1 MLRHSKARL
10 VALPILASLILLPA
24 ALPAMAQRP
33 PAAGVQGGGGGAAPF
48 ALRPQDAAN
57 YPPLQPDQP
66 VAVQLRRNQ
75 SAFFRIA
82 PEAGGDVVVIT
93 RRLGRGTDTVLQVLD
108 GNGRTIT
115 EDDDSGDEQLASR
128 VEIAAGDGAALV
140 RAGILGNGAGSF
152 EVLLT
157 RAAPQAPQDF
167 AMTLEQAAAN
177 QAPVTTGQA
186 IPIRLR
192 RNQQAFFR
200 LPEGDLLAF
209 TQNLARNTDTVLAL
223 LDATGRVLVEDDD
236 GGEGLASL
244 IEVVASQ
251 RRPLFLRAGI
261 LGNGAGQFE
270 LMVQAAPPAPPA
282 DFPTSLVEAATRPA
296 MTVGQVTRLTLRPR
310 QMAFFRLPEG
320 ERDLVALTRN
330 LAQGADTVLALVD
343 GSGRVLTQDDD
354 GGDEQLA
361 SRIEI
366 SASHRQPLFLRAGLL
381 GNEGASFDL
390 ALEVFVAPPPPDFPT
405 SAAAANAAPPLAIGQ
420 QVAIRLTAGQSAYFR
435 LPEGNLVALTR
446 ALVRNTDT
454 VLAVLDAQGNVVSED
469 DDGGGG
475 LASRIEIA
483 ASERRPLILR
493 AGTLDGGAG
502 GFELVLEADAPQGPE
517 GGFPTSLAA
526 AAAAPV
532 LGLGEPVAI
541 RLRRGQQAFFRVP
554 EGAIAALTRNLQDN
568 TDTVLALLDETG
580 AVLAEDDDGGGGL
593 ASRLLIDAER
603 KRPLFIRASVFGD
616 STGGRFEL
624 MLERAMPR

>member
-1 MLRHSKARL
+1 MPRYPKARL
-10 VALPILASLILLPA
+10 VALPILASLVFLPA
-24 ALPAMAQRP
+24 APPAMAQQG
-33 PAAGVQGGGGGAAPF
+33 PAAGIQGGAAPF
-48 ALRPQDAAN
+48 AVRPQDAAN
-57 YPPLQPDQP
+57 FPPLQPDQP
-66 VAVQLRRNQ
+66 VAVQLRPRQ

-108 GNGRTIT
+108 GNGRSIT
-115 EDDDSGDEQLASR
+115 EDDDGGDEQLASR
-128 VEIAAGDGAALV
+128 VEIAAGDRAALV
-140 RAGILGNGAGSF
+140 RAGILGDGGGSF

-157 RAAPQAPQDF
+157 RAAPAPPQNF
-167 AMTLEQAAAN
+167 AMTLGQAAAN
-177 QAPVTTGQA
+177 QTPVATGQA

-223 LDATGRVLVEDDD
+223 LDGAGRVLVEDDD

-244 IEVVASQ
+244 VEVAASQ

-282 DFPTSLVEAATRPA
+282 DFPTTLVEAATRPA
-296 MTVGQVTRLTLRPR
+296 LSVGQTTRLTLRPR
-310 QMAFFRLPEG
+310 QAAYFRLPEG
-320 ERDLVALTRN
+320 ERDLVALTRG
-330 LAQGADTVLALVD
+330 LSQGADTVLALVD
-343 GSGRVLTQDDD
+343 GSGRMLSQDDD

-361 SRIEI
+361 SRVEI
-366 SASHRQPLFLRAGLL
+366 SASHRQPLFLRAALL
-381 GNEGASFDL
+381 GNEGGSFDL
-390 ALEVFVAPPPPDFPT
+390 ALEAFVAPPPPNFPT
-405 SAAAANAAPPLAIGQ
+405 SVEAANAAPPLAVGQ
-420 QVAIRLTAGQSAYFR
+420 QVPIRLTAGQSAYFR
-435 LPEGNLVALTR
+435 LPDGDLIALTR

-454 VLAVLDAQGNVVSED
+454 VLAVLDAQGNVVAED

-475 LASRIEIA
+475 LASRIEITA
-483 ASERRPLILR
+483 GERRPLILR

-502 GFELVLEADAPQGPE
+502 GFELVLEGDAPQA
-517 GGFPTSLAA
+517 GGGTAFPTSLAA

-580 AVLAEDDDGGGGL
+580 AVLVEDDDGGGGL
-593 ASRLLIDAER
+593 ASRLLIEAER